1 MSDADVNDV
10 EMGPGMDLVVSLLA
24 FVILVL
30 AILALE
36 QKVGNANSEANARLP
51 TAIEKPDPEGAN
63 LQEIERLT
71 RILATTNRELEQA
84 RNKFIGAGNEL
95 KRVEILLGEK
105 DKQLI
110 EALDELVEKD
120 KANAFLAENLTHS
133 QGSVEALEEKLGTQS
148 EAAATTVAKLDKE
161 KTDELTRLGSELN
174 KALALLAET
183 NRKSDGQ
190 TSQLDEFISQLTE
203 VEDEKAQLVGQ
214 LTKER
219 EENEQLSE
227 TAGAKVDSLN
237 QQVQTLQGLL
247 DEARAQL
254 IENRRRI
261 PVELSDKGDLE
272 IFEQG
277 KATLTAAGR
286 ARLYQLLPKI
296 SLALTQGEPNV
307 IRVAGHASPE
317 RMARGVRQGF
327 DNNLQLS
334 AERSLTIAYE
344 LASLGVPL
352 RCITTEGHGRSRS
365 PTLGRINGNLSLEG
379 FDVEFEKQTEDFR
392 RQFLQSVA
400 GERRVEVLVTRE
412 SEGQCWHSLLK
423 AGVLQA
429 GTEAR
434 SRLSNR

>member
-1 MSDADVNDV
+1 MSDADANDV
-10 EMGPGMDLVVSLLA
+10 EMGPGMDLVVSILA

-36 QKVGNANSEANARLP
+36 RKISNANSEGNARIP
-51 TAIEKPDPEGAN
+51 TAIEKSASEVAN
-63 LQEIERLT
+63 LYEIERLT
-71 RILATTNRELEQA
+71 GILATTNRELEQA
-84 RNKFIGAGNEL
+84 QERLTSAGNEL

-105 DKQLI
+105 DKQLV

-120 KANAFLAENLTHS
+120 KANAFIAENLTHA
-133 QGSVEALEEKLGTQS
+133 QGSVQALEGKLGPWS
-148 EAAATTVAKLDKE
+148 EAAAATVAELDKE
-161 KTDELTRLGSELN
+161 KTDEIARLGSELN
-174 KALALLAET
+174 EALALLAET
-183 NRKSDGQ
+183 SRTSDGQ
-190 TSQLDEFISQLTE
+190 TSQIDDLISQLTE
-203 VEDEKAQLVGQ
+203 VEDEKARLVGQ

-219 EENEQLSE
+219 AENEQLSE
-227 TAGAKVDSLN
+227 TAGAKVNSLN

-247 DEARAQL
+247 DKARAQL

-286 ARLYQLLPKI
+286 VRLYQLLPKI
-296 SLALTQGEPNV
+296 GLALTQGEPNA

-365 PTLGRINGNLSLEG
+365 PTLGRINGDLRLEA
-379 FDVEFEKQTEDFR
+379 FDVEFEKQTEAVK

-412 SEGQCWHSLLK
+412 SEGQCWHSLLR

-429 GTEAR
+429 VTEAR